1 MNDNKTLNLHLAQ
14 SKVNEKQLI
23 KVGGG
28 GGGGGGGVGGGGGG
42 GRLVGTWMDDQ
53 VGYR

>member
-28 GGGGGGGVGGGGGG
+28 GGGGGVG